1 MITLF
6 GSGPNFGLPDA
17 SPFVTKAET
26 LLRMSKLP
34 FEKALMSFS
43 KAPKGKIPY
52 IDDDGEMLGDSTF
65 IRWHLEKKYGL
76 NFDQGLTTEQRAIA
90 WAFEKMAED
99 NLYWVSVHARWM
111 DDANFKKGPRVFFK
125 AAPAA
130 IRPLVVA
137 MIRRQVRKSLH
148 GQGMGRHS
156 AKEIAALGSRS
167 VDAIADY
174 LAEKPFFMGTEP
186 TGGRHHLCVRHQRDV
201 SSVRVAAAAGGSES
215 RQPAALRRPHD
226 GTLLSGA
233 WRDCGLQG
241 CGLR

>member
-6 GSGPNFGLPDA
+6 GSGPNFGIPDA

-186 TGGRHHLCVRHQRDV
+186 TGADATIFAFVMSAMCPLFESPLQQ
-201 SSVRVAAAAGGSES
+201 AAASHDN
-215 RQPAALRRPHD
+215 LRRYVGRMTARFYPEL
-226 GTLLSGA
+226 GEIA
-233 WRDCGLQG
+233 G
-241 CGLR
+241 CKAAA

>member
-186 TGGRHHLCVRHQRDV
+186 TGADATIFAFVMSAMCPLFESPLQQ
-201 SSVRVAAAAGGSES
+201 AAASHDN
-215 RQPAALRRPHD
+215 LRRYVGRMTARFYPEL
-226 GTLLSGA
+226 GEIA
-233 WRDCGLQG
+233 G
-241 CGLR
+241 CKAAA

>member
-186 TGGRHHLCVRHQRDV
+186 TGADATIFAFVNSAMCPLFESPLQQ
-201 SSVRVAAAAGGSES
+201 AAASHDN
-215 RQPAALRRPHD
+215 LRRYVGRMTARFYPEL
-226 GTLLSGA
+226 GEIA
-233 WRDCGLQG
+233 G
-241 CGLR
+241 CKAAA

>member
-34 FEKALMSFS
+34 FEKA
-43 KAPKGKIPY
+43 
-52 IDDDGEMLGDSTF
+52 
-65 IRWHLEKKYGL
+65 
-76 NFDQGLTTEQRAIA
+76 
-90 WAFEKMAED
+90 AED

-186 TGGRHHLCVRHQRDV
+186 TGADATIFAFVISAMCPLFESPLQQ
-201 SSVRVAAAAGGSES
+201 AAASHDN
-215 RQPAALRRPHD
+215 LRRYVGRMTARFYPEL
-226 GTLLSGA
+226 GEIA
-233 WRDCGLQG
+233 G
-241 CGLR
+241 CKAAA